1 MAANVLSTKYFNSAG
16 LLRPT
21 TPTFVA
27 LLSAVMH
34 YLTSF
39 L

>member
-1 MAANVLSTKYFNSAG
+1 MAANELSTKHFNSAG

-21 TPTFVA
+21 TSTFVA
-27 LLSAVMH
+27 LPSAVMH